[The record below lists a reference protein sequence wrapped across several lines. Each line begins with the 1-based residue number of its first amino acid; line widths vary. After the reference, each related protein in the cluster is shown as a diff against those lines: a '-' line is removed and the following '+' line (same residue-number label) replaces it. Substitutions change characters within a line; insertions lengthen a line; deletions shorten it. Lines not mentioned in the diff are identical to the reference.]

1 MTNESAKSTSKLDH
15 VLTELGQLQQFAGAP
30 KDFWA
35 LFLAAVQQLTLAD
48 KLVLLARKGDEPWR
62 HRMEWPA
69 ESLPSSML
77 TAFLRQLEE
86 LATRAVAA
94 GGLMA
99 PLEPKAGPS
108 ARSFIIATRL
118 DLPQPEECLLAG
130 LLSEATEANARQA
143 WLALRLVAHLPQ
155 SYQTNLAI
163 RQAKADCEK
172 VSAVLDLTLSVSAE
186 KHFLATALAFCN
198 GLATRFTCDRVSLGW
213 QERGY
218 IRLKAISR
226 TEKFER
232 KMAFA
237 QAVEAAMEEAFD
249 QNEEVVWPPPENA
262 PVISHQ
268 HERFAEDG
276 KVDHVC
282 SVPLRSNQEPVA
294 VVLCERRSAP
304 FSETELQQMRLGCDL
319 AAVRLADLQQQDRWF
334 GARWAAAL
342 HDHLGKL
349 IGPEHTW
356 AKVLAAFSVLLL
368 AVLFFLRV
376 PYRVEGSFVLRSDDL
391 SYLTAP
397 FEGYIDQV
405 LVRPGDAVTAG
416 APLLKLKT
424 AELQLE
430 EASAF
435 ADLSRYQREADKAR
449 SAKALADMRISEAL
463 ADQAAARLEMV
474 RYRIAHATITSP
486 WAGVVVEGD
495 LRERLGAPVKAADVL
510 LKVARIDTL
519 YAEAEV
525 NERDVHELLGKSTGQ
540 IAFVSRPRN
549 KFPVRIIA
557 VEQAAMP
564 KNEANV
570 FLVRCALG
578 PQLQPWWR
586 PGMSGV
592 CKFNVEKRTLI
603 WILTHRTV
611 DFLRLKL
618 WW

>member
-1 MTNESAKSTSKLDH
+1 
-15 VLTELGQLQQFAGAP
+15 
-30 KDFWA
+30 
-35 LFLAAVQQLTLAD
+35 
-48 KLVLLARKGDEPWR
+48 
-62 HRMEWPA
+62 
-69 ESLPSSML
+69 
-77 TAFLRQLEE
+77 
-86 LATRAVAA
+86 
-94 GGLMA
+94 
-99 PLEPKAGPS
+99 
-108 ARSFIIATRL
+108 
-118 DLPQPEECLLAG
+118 
-130 LLSEATEANARQA
+130 
-143 WLALRLVAHLPQ
+143 
-155 SYQTNLAI
+155 
-163 RQAKADCEK
+163 
-172 VSAVLDLTLSVSAE
+172 
-186 KHFLATALAFCN
+186 
-198 GLATRFTCDRVSLGW
+198 VSLGW

-268 HERFAEDG
+268 HERLAEDG